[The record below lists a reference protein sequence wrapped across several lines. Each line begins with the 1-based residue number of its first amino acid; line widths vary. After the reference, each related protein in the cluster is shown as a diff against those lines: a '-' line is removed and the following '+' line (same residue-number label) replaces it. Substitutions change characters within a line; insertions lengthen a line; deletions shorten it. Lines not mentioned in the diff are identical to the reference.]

1 MVTKVPSRATL
12 FPGKLAPI
20 GAVLPYLGSTPP
32 ATGIT
37 AATTT
42 FTFGDTEFDDVN
54 NGTIT
59 LISADGTSRTYTIKN
74 DYGAATNIE
83 FNAAANPEACAANLK
98 AAIEHADGHNGKL
111 TVEQTDGLLLI
122 AQATLGDVGNTV
134 ITTAS
139 SFENTCDVNPA
150 ARFTGGTSNGW
161 LYCDGAE
168 ISRTTYASLFAEI
181 STTYGAGDGDTT
193 FLLPDLRGRF
203 LVGRD
208 GMGPS
213 AVASRTASGAE
224 GIDGATLGAAGG
236 KVATVDVT
244 KSHALVC
251 NWIIRA
257 SSED

>member
-20 GAVLPYLGSTPP
+20 GAVLPYLGATPP

-54 NGTIT
+54 NGTLT

-74 DYGAATNIE
+74 DYGASTNIE
-83 FNAAANPEACAANLK
+83 FNAGASADVAAANLK
-98 AAIEHADGHNGKL
+98 IAIEHADGHNGKL

-122 AQATLGDVGNTV
+122 TQTTLGDVGNTV

-168 ISRTTYASLFAEI
+168 IS
-181 STTYGAGDGDTT
+181 TTYGAGDGDTT

-213 AVASRTASGAE
+213 AVASRTAAGAE